1 MLFHVFTFFWCY
13 GDILVLVR
21 LFCRATTSLLTVRDV
36 SMRAGNLFNIVTIAI
51 TAAILITIFI
61 AIMIII
67 LTIQGRFAPWVV
79 PRVWRDA
86 HTEEAGPRQVMI
98 IRRMVMVVIMLG
110 EKPRNVST
118 DRASDKGKRMKGYT
132 FCCETLTRNH
142 LHPKLNSH
150 QRRAKLYCES
160 NLNVLL
166 SPEEMYNVHCTWTIW
181 TIWTCIHGSKHKMD
195 EIDYYGQFPKDI
207 V

>member
-36 SMRAGNLFNIVTIAI
+36 SMRAGNMFNIVTIAI

-150 QRRAKLYCES
+150 QRRAKAILWIQFERFIISWGNVQCTLYMD
-160 NLNVLL
+160 NLDNLDMHPWVQTQNGWNWLL
-166 SPEEMYNVHCTWTIW
+166 RPIS
-181 TIWTCIHGSKHKMD
+181 
-195 EIDYYGQFPKDI
+195 
-207 V
+207 